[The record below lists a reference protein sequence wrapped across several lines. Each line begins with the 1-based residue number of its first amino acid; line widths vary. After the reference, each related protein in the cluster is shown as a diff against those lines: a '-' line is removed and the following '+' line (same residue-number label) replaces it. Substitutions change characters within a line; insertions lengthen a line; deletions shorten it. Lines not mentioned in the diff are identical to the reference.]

1 MPLINLTKE
10 EIAVIVVYL
19 KKYFQYKYDPSETIP
34 QEINTILEKLEGLD
48 EVCECNNTSNVSTT
62 GVELEDVDDSWYDED
77 GNIKC

>member
-48 EVCECNNTSNVSTT
+48 EVCECNNT
-62 GVELEDVDDSWYDED
+62 
-77 GNIKC
+77 K